1 MVLTDHP
8 LDILQVTAPAPF
20 GGLESV
26 VRVLSTGLRDIG
38 HRVRV
43 VAAIGNNEQHQ
54 FVDELRSS
62 GIEVLVPHAGYFGEA
77 REVRRFALEQG
88 VNVVH
93 THGYHSDI
101 LTGLTATGLSFR
113 TVSTVHGYT
122 GGDLK
127 NRLYERVQQALLR
140 RFDAVVAVS
149 RPLEALLRDRGVPPH
164 RLRMIPNALK
174 QDRPVLPRD
183 VARERLGLPPSGI
196 VLGWVGRLSSEK
208 APEVML
214 HALARLAPP
223 EWVTAF
229 VGDGP
234 ELPELSRLV
243 NRLGVADRVRWLGN
257 IPHAAEV
264 LSAFDLLVMSSRTE
278 GTPMV
283 LLEAMTN
290 GIPIVATAVG
300 GIPDLLGNGEAGWLV
315 PSEDPVALAAAIES
329 ALADRRGREARV
341 SAAKARVA
349 SEYDV
354 ATWLGRYEAVYRQ
367 VVSIP

>member
-1 MVLTDHP
+1 
-8 LDILQVTAPAPF
+8 
-20 GGLESV
+20 
-26 VRVLSTGLRDIG
+26 
-38 HRVRV
+38 
-43 VAAIGNNEQHQ
+43 VAAIGGNDPHQ

-62 GIEVLVPHAGYFGEA
+62 GIEVLVPKSSYFGEA
-77 REVRRFALEQG
+77 RQVRRFALEHG

-93 THGYHSDI
+93 THGYRSDI
-101 LTGLTATGLSFR
+101 LTGFAATGLSFR

-127 NRLYERVQQALLR
+127 NRVYERAQQSLLR

-149 RPLEALLRDRGVPPH
+149 RPLETLLRARGVSPG
-164 RLRMIPNALK
+164 RLRMIPNAMRL
-174 QDRPVLPRD
+174 DRPVLPRE
-183 VARERLGLPPSGI
+183 VARERLGLSTSGI
-196 VLGWVGRLSSEK
+196 VLGWVGRLSTEK

-214 HALARLAPP
+214 HALGRMAAN
-223 EWVTAF
+223 EWIAAF

-234 ELPELSRLV
+234 DLPELSRLV
-243 NRLGVADRVRWLGN
+243 NHLGVADRVRWLGN

-300 GIPDLLGNGEAGWLV
+300 GVPDLLGNGEAGWLV
-315 PSEDPVALAAAIES
+315 PSEDPIAMASAIES
-329 ALADRRGREARV
+329 ALADRSGRESRV

-354 ATWLGRYEAVYRQ
+354 ATWLRRYEAVYRQ
-367 VVSIP
+367 VVGFP